1 MINKCISQMLC
12 MDADA
17 NAPIY
22 LYINSPG
29 GSVISGL
36 ALYDTMQHIRSE
48 VITINLGIA
57 MSTASLLLGAGRKGK
72 RVALASSRVMI
83 HGPAA
88 GDASDCTALDV
99 RVEADQ
105 IRHIRDTVISIYAEQ
120 TGKTREQIENDI
132 GGGDYYM
139 SAQQALEYGLVDK
152 LVTDPSMET

>member
-72 RVALASSRVMI
+72 RVALDNSRVMI
-83 HGPAA
+83 HAPSP
-88 GDASDCTALDV
+88 GDSAEVASLDV
-99 RVEADQ
+99 R
-105 IRHIRDTVISIYAEQ
+105 
-120 TGKTREQIENDI
+120 
-132 GGGDYYM
+132 
-139 SAQQALEYGLVDK
+139 
-152 LVTDPSMET
+152 